1 MDTFSVVFYDIVFL
15 LCGKT
20 NCFNKW
26 FCKEIY
32 ENAQK
37 CN

>member
-15 LCGKT
+15 FCWKT

-26 FCKEIY
+26 FCKEIH
-32 ENAQK
+32 ENT
-37 CN
+37 

>member
-15 LCGKT
+15 FCRKA

-26 FCKEIY
+26 FCKEIH
-32 ENAQK
+32 ENT
-37 CN
+37 